1 MTYQLHQQDCLAW
14 MQSQP
19 GDSLDMILFSP
30 PYNKKGLR
38 GGVKTC
44 EKIWSGSNIN
54 YETYADNMPE
64 ADYQAWQ
71 IEIVNQC
78 HRIIRPTGSIFYQ
91 HKIRNWARKGSHPWE
106 WLIKTQAQFYQEIV
120 WHRKST
126 MAMDPRYLFNTTERI
141 YWLCKQKPNVYK
153 QQVTEQYRTDVWV
166 IPPERQQGHPAPFP
180 EQLAENCIL
189 LTTQAG
195 DSVYDP
201 FAGSGTTLVVA
212 QRLGRH
218 STGTEID
225 PVYCDLAQNRLA
237 QPVNRLFERN
247 QHKGIA

>member
-1 MTYQLHQQDCLAW
+1 M
-14 MQSQP
+14 
-19 GDSLDMILFSP
+19 
-30 PYNKKGLR
+30 
-38 GGVKTC
+38 
-44 EKIWSGSNIN
+44 
-54 YETYADNMPE
+54 
-64 ADYQAWQ
+64 
-71 IEIVNQC
+71 
-78 HRIIRPTGSIFYQ
+78 IRPTGSIFYQ

-189 LTTQAG
+189 LTTQTG

-237 QPVNRLFERN
+237 QPVNSAFDRLFE
-247 QHKGIA
+247 